1 MVLWL
6 ALLLPALPLQL
17 AQRALPPALQAT
29 LPLAIVDGPPQ
40 RLQVI
45 HCNAAARASG
55 IAPGMKLAA
64 AQALERRLATQARDT
79 EREARALH
87 ELACW
92 ATQFSSQVVLQ
103 PDGVLLEIGGSLRLY
118 GGHAALRS
126 ALAAGLA
133 QLGYE
138 GVLAEAE
145 WPRTARAQALARLL
159 GATARTLHAMPLAV
173 LEWDDATVQMLH
185 ALGLTTLGDV
195 LQLPR
200 DALARRFGAE
210 RLHDLDRLCGCRS
223 DPQPLFEPPARF
235 AARLEL
241 PADLSD
247 TAHLMLPAQRLLA
260 ALEGWLRGRNAGAA
274 QLDFVLGYSPYRSE
288 TPPPT
293 TVTLALAAPERDAR
307 RLAALLAER
316 LARVTLPAPAI
327 TLALN
332 VGHTQPFAAI
342 NASLLPQPTSSKTSN
357 VDWLQLAETLHAR
370 LGSERVFQLQA
381 VDDHRP
387 EHAWRAVP
395 LALDSSRSSERA
407 ALCAV
412 AAAPRPLLLLPAPQ
426 PLAGDAASHGETPTY
441 ASEPLAL
448 VTGPE
453 RIEVGWWDHAGPAAG
468 SPARAVHRDYFV
480 ARSRRG
486 QLLWVY
492 RELAAPRGWFLHGL
506 FA

>member
-1 MVLWL
+1 MALWL

-17 AQRALPPALQAT
+17 AQRALPQALQAA
-29 LPLAIVDGPPQ
+29 LPLAIVEGPPQ

-45 HCNAAARASG
+45 HCNATARTAG
-55 IAPGMKLAA
+55 IAPGFKLAA
-64 AQALERRLATQARDT
+64 AQALARDLVALERDA
-79 EREARALH
+79 EREHDALA

-92 ATQFSSQVVLQ
+92 AGQFSSQVVLQ

-118 GGHAALRS
+118 GGHAALRD
-126 ALAAGLA
+126 AIAAGLA

-138 GVLAEAE
+138 GVLAEAA
-145 WPRTARAQALARLL
+145 WPRTARAQAVARMR
-159 GATARTLHAMPLAV
+159 GAAARTLQALPLAV

-185 ALGLTTLGDV
+185 ALGLATLGDV
-195 LQLPR
+195 LALPR
-200 DALARRFGAE
+200 ESFAQRFGTE
-210 RLHDLDRLCGCRS
+210 CLHDLDRVCGRRS
-223 DPQPLFEPPARF
+223 DPQPFFEPPARF

-241 PADLSD
+241 PADLTES
-247 TAHLMLPAQRLLA
+247 AQLMVPAQRLLA
-260 ALEGWLRGRNAGAA
+260 ALEGWLRGRNAGATE
-274 QLDFVLGYSPYRSE
+274 LDFVLGYSPWRSH

-293 TVTLALAAPERDAR
+293 TVRLALAAPERDAQ

-316 LARVTLPAPAI
+316 LTRVALPAAAV

-332 VGHTQPFAAI
+332 VDTTQPFAAI
-342 NASLLPQPTSSKTSN
+342 NASLLPQSAAPD

-370 LGSERVFQLQA
+370 LGSERVFQLQT

-395 LALDSSRSSERA
+395 LALSIGERA
-407 ALCAV
+407 PPPSV
-412 AAAPRPLLLLPAPQ
+412 AAGPRPLLLLPSPQ
-426 PLAGDAASHGETPTY
+426 PLQGDAVSRGETPTY

-448 VTGPE
+448 LAGPE
-453 RIEVGWWDHAGPAAG
+453 RIETGWWDHAGPAAG
-468 SPARAVHRDYFV
+468 APARAVHRDYFV

-486 QLLWVY
+486 QLLWIY